1 MSKFDKYFLMNEK
14 DALEYAKEKLKKE
27 LKSSKNAANITCK
40 EIGDGNLNYVYRVK
54 NNKKSLIIKQ
64 AGVRTRSDSSGRILD
79 INRNKREAEIL
90 TYYGKKFPNLAPKI
104 FYIDETMKLFVME
117 DLKDYTILRDALIKG
132 KIIAHLPKQ
141 ITDFIAE
148 TSLSTA
154 DFFTDA
160 FTKKNQVAKYTN
172 KELCKISEELVFTE
186 PFFNL
191 LKENVFSDSLKNYV
205 KKEFYNDKELQFEAA
220 KLKYEFM
227 NNPQALIHGDLHT
240 GSIFTNDK
248 YIKVMDSEFAFYGPI
263 GYDLGTIMANLIFS
277 YVYHLNIANN
287 QKFISFIYKAV
298 NDILKLFKEKFVN
311 KFYKDVKDISV
322 KNEEFIKYYLNN
334 VIEYSFGICGLEI
347 IRRTTGSARVKEIE
361 SVKDKRKR
369 ADMEY
374 ILLKIGKE
382 CIMQRDKLVNVK
394 DFMKFVELTI
404 KLD

>member
-64 AGVRTRSDSSGRILD
+64 AGIRTRSDSSGRILD

-90 TYYGKKFPNLAPKI
+90 TYYGKKFPNFAPKI

-347 IRRTTGSARVKEIE
+347 IRRTTGCARVKEIE
-361 SVKDKRKR
+361 SVKDKKKR

-382 CIMQRDKLVNVK
+382 CIMQRDKLINIK

>member
-27 LKSSKNAANITCK
+27 LKSSKNAVNITCK

-64 AGVRTRSDSSGRILD
+64 AGIRTRSDSSGRILD

-90 TYYGKKFPNLAPKI
+90 TYYGKKFPNLVPKI

-277 YVYHLNIANN
+277 YVYHLNISNN

-298 NDILKLFKEKFVN
+298 NDILKLFKEKFLN
-311 KFYKDVKDISV
+311 KFYKDVMDISV
-322 KNEEFIKYYLNN
+322 KNDKFIKYYLNN

>member
-248 YIKVMDSEFAFYGPI
+248 YIKVMDSEFAFYGPV